1 MAEFLD
7 KTGLKYF
14 WGKIK
19 AKMPGPLQA
28 YPVGSVYISISSTF
42 NPNTSF
48 GGTWER
54 FGQGRTLIGEGTGND
69 GSTSMSFTAG
79 STGGEYKHD
88 HVYGVKVNEYY
99 GTIANLRVRK
109 PDGSWQDGVKDGA
122 ENATFNSS
130 CQGGKRSINTAMYK
144 NESNTS
150 SSSSMQ
156 PYITVYF
163 WKRTA

>member
-1 MAEFLD
+1 MAKYLD
-7 KTGLKYF
+7 QTGLKYF

-28 YPVGSVYISISSTF
+28 YPVGSVYISISSNF

-69 GSTSMSFTAG
+69 GSTSMTFTAN
-79 STGGEYKHD
+79 SIGGEYNHSMSLND
-88 HVYGVKVNEYY
+88 IGYLDYGALLNTN
-99 GTIANLRVRK
+99 GNQI
-109 PDGSWQDGVKDGA
+109 GVHGHEAKMKGA
-122 ENATFNSS
+122 
-130 CQGGKRSINTAMYK
+130 KIRLL
-144 NESNTS
+144 
-150 SSSSMQ
+150 Q

>member
-1 MAEFLD
+1 MAEYLD

-28 YPVGSVYISISSTF
+28 YPVGSVYISISSNF

-48 GGTWER
+48 GGTWVR

-69 GSTSMSFTAG
+69 GNTSMSFAAS
-79 STGGEYKHD
+79 STGGKYYSDVLNCADKQ
-88 HVYGVKVNEYY
+88 YGLRKSDGPTYY
-99 GTIANLRVRK
+99 TERTIVRSS
-109 PDGSWQDGVKDGA
+109 DVGGSA
-122 ENATFNSS
+122 E
-130 CQGGKRSINTAMYK
+130 RSAQV
-144 NESNTS
+144 SLL
-150 SSSSMQ
+150 Q

>member
-28 YPVGSVYISISSTF
+28 YPVGSVYISISSNF

-54 FGQGRTLIGEGTGND
+54 FGQGRTLVGEGTGND
-69 GSTSMSFTAG
+69 GVTSKTFTAN
-79 STGGEYKHD
+79 STGGLYINPVYRKDIGYIYYGALLNSNGNQIGIHD
-88 HVYGVKVNEYY
+88 HNEYMKME
-99 GTIANLRVRK
+99 IPSL
-109 PDGSWQDGVKDGA
+109 
-122 ENATFNSS
+122 
-130 CQGGKRSINTAMYK
+130 
-144 NESNTS
+144 
-150 SSSSMQ
+150 Q

-163 WKRTA
+163 WKRIA

>member
-1 MAEFLD
+1 MAKYLD
-7 KTGLKYF
+7 QTGLKYF

-28 YPVGSVYISISSTF
+28 YPVGSVYISISSKF

-69 GSTSMSFTAG
+69 GSTSMTFTAN
-79 STGGEYKHD
+79 STGGKYQSYFGRNDIGYLYYGALLNKNGNQMGVHD
-88 HVYGVKVNEYY
+88 HNEYMKA
-99 GTIANLRVRK
+99 IIPV
-109 PDGSWQDGVKDGA
+109 V
-122 ENATFNSS
+122 
-130 CQGGKRSINTAMYK
+130 
-144 NESNTS
+144 
-150 SSSSMQ
+150 Q
-156 PYITVYF
+156 PYITVFF